1 MRTLTWSE
9 QFALGHPRIDREHRR
24 LLDLACRIE
33 REAETAASVEELL
46 PLCRDFF
53 RLLVSHCFYE
63 EQLLRKLPRSRFGE
77 HVDEHCRGHAHLIN
91 QAQSVLT
98 GRLPTGYDDLPAF
111 LDAYFSLMHD
121 LLVDDTELVGALI
134 REGYHKLGGPEV
146 RIGRDEGRDDP
157 RAVWPI

>member
-24 LLDLACRIE
+24 LLDLAGRIE
-33 REAETAASVEELL
+33 REAEHAASVEEIL

-53 RLLVSHCFYE
+53 RLLVAHCFYE
-63 EQLLRKLPRSRFGE
+63 EQLLRKLPRARFGE
-77 HVDEHCRGHAHLIN
+77 HVDEHCRGHARLIN
-91 QAQSVLT
+91 QAQATLT
-98 GRLPTGYDDLPAF
+98 GRLPGGYQDLHAF

-134 REGYHKLGGPEV
+134 REGYHKLGLPEV
-146 RIGRDEGRDDP
+146 RLSRDDSHDGV
-157 RAVWPI
+157 RAVWSI